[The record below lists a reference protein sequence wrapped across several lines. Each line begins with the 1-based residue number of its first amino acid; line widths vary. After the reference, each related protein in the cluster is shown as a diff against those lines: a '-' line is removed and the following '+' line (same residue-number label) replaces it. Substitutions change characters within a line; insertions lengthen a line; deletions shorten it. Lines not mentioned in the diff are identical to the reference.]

1 MSTRSICAGMPTV
14 PGLCHHLPHGVPLL
28 PLCLK
33 SPLKRVL
40 GFSNRF
46 VLLCGGLLSPP
57 KGLDNVLEA
66 RSMFTDA

>member
-1 MSTRSICAGMPTV
+1 MPTV

-57 KGLDNVLEA
+57 KGLENVLEA
-66 RSMFTDA
+66 RSVFTDA